1 MSISLI
7 IKGNKRQAKKAADN
21 HGVAI
26 TVLREV
32 FHTRERVETVALTV
46 NEYGP
51 LVGRWFN
58 ESDRAPFPVGTL
70 LLFTHID

>member
-1 MSISLI
+1 MRVGLAYVIVLAGDSE
-7 IKGNKRQAKKAADN
+7 NTA
-21 HGVAI
+21 VAQL
-26 TVLREV
+26 VKS
-32 FHTRERVETVALTV
+32 VETVALTV